1 MHIDRKLILVC
12 KFHILA
18 VALDGCSVG
27 NMIKSQSD
35 VLEESKVAGD
45 CPKYLMKTVPGVLNE
60 KFIVV
65 FCLPINVDYE
75 N

>member
-1 MHIDRKLILVC
+1 V
-12 KFHILA
+12 FHILA
-18 VALDGCSVG
+18 VALEGRSVG
-27 NMIKSQSD
+27 NMIKVRSD

-45 CPKYLMKTVPGVLNE
+45 FPKYLVTTVAGVLNA
-60 KFIVV
+60 KFIV

>member
-1 MHIDRKLILVC
+1 LHINHKLILVC

-18 VALDGCSVG
+18 VALEECSVG
-27 NMIKSQSD
+27 NIKSQSY
-35 VLEESKVAGD
+35 VLEESRFAGD
-45 CPKYLMKTVPGVLNE
+45 YLKHLVKTVPGVLNA

>member
-1 MHIDRKLILVC
+1 MFC
-12 KFHILA
+12 
-18 VALDGCSVG
+18 G
-27 NMIKSQSD
+27 IKSQSD

-45 CPKYLMKTVPGVLNE
+45 YPKHLVKTVSGVLNE
-60 KFIVV
+60 KLIVV